1 MSKILEPPNKALQ
14 ATLTQVPG
22 QSDDDLVRLAGRIGE
37 LRQRLNAIHD
47 KASAIGCFDPD
58 QHIVRARIADEAL
71 ANEVDVLSGQLY
83 EIAWQ
88 VCETRARTLGA
99 LKLKAQV
106 LEERC
111 NEDHCDV
118 IAALARSL
126 SRDIMMLPKWSF

>member
-1 MSKILEPPNKALQ
+1 MALQ
-14 ATLTQVPG
+14 APLTKFPQE
-22 QSDDDLVRLAGRIGE
+22 SDVHLVRLAGTIRE
-37 LRQRLNAIHD
+37 LRQRLNAINK
-47 KASAIGCFDPD
+47 KAPAIGCFDVD
-58 QHIVRARIADEAL
+58 QRIVPALNSDDDEAL
-71 ANEVDVLSGQLY
+71 ANEERANEIDVLSGQLY

-88 VCETRARTLGA
+88 VCDVRARTLEA

-126 SRDIMMLPKWSF
+126 SQDIMLMPKWSI